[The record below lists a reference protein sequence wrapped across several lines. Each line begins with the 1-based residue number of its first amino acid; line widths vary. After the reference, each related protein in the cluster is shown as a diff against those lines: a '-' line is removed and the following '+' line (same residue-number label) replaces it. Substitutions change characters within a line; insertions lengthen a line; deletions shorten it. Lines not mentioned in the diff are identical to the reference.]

1 MNIAEANLHRHLT
14 RVVGP
19 RDPVTSFDRLEEV
32 GEYIA
37 DQFRRLGLEV
47 SEERFRVEARFFRN
61 VIGTLPGT
69 SKEEILV
76 VAHYDAV
83 EGTPGADDNASG
95 VAGLLEIGRALAQS
109 RFRRTITLLATTL
122 EECGYQGS
130 LHHVREALRTRRPIR
145 GVLDLEMIGYVG
157 ETQMAPPGVPAPPV
171 GNFIGVVGNSPSA
184 FLVETFREASRR
196 FVPDLPVET
205 LIIGGNGE
213 ELPMVRLSDHAPFWD
228 AGFPAVMITDTS
240 FLRNPHY
247 HERSD
252 TLETLNL
259 PFLRK
264 VAIATTYTAALL
276 AERI

>member
-1 MNIAEANLHRHLT
+1 MDISEAALHRHLT
-14 RVVGP
+14 RIVGP
-19 RDPVTSFDRLEEV
+19 RDLFTSFDRLEEV
-32 GEYIA
+32 AEYIA
-37 DQFRRLGLEV
+37 DQLRGLGLEV

-61 VIGTLPGT
+61 VLGILPGT
-69 SKEEILV
+69 SEEEILV
-76 VAHYDAV
+76 VAHYDTV

-95 VAGLLEIGRALAQS
+95 VAALLEIGRILAQS
-109 RFRRTITLLATTL
+109 RFRRTLKLLATTL
-122 EECGYQGS
+122 EEYGYQGS
-130 LHHVREALRTRRPIR
+130 LHHVREALRKGRRIA

-171 GNFIGVVGNSPSA
+171 GNFIGVVGNHPSA
-184 FLVETFREASRR
+184 FLVETFREAARR

-205 LIIGGNGE
+205 LIISGNGE

-247 HERSD
+247 HEPSD

-259 PFLRK
+259 PFLQK
-264 VAIATTYTAALL
+264 VAMATMYTATLL
-276 AERI
+276 AEPL